1 MIKGI
6 EPFHLRP
13 TLQYL
18 FKQYAMNNND
28 RIYTLAQL
36 TGCQQPT
43 WAVLLA
49 IIGLIAIAVGT
60 LLPILNVKISPS
72 AAGSWWKY
80 VYAAGALCFLVGKL
94 FSPYTG
100 EHPRIK
106 RLFRIEAWSAVFF
119 CVAAFF
125 LFYNGNV
132 TRDSWA
138 FTLAGGALLIF
149 TTIQIPRVVK
159 KELKKSKSSK

>member
-1 MIKGI
+1 MG
-6 EPFHLRP
+6 RP
-13 TLQYL
+13 QRTWVVV
-18 FKQYAMNNND
+18 
-28 RIYTLAQL
+28 LA
-36 TGCQQPT
+36 T
-43 WAVLLA
+43 
-49 IIGLIAIAVGT
+49 IGLIAIATGT
-60 LLPILNVKISPS
+60 LLPILNVKMSPA
-72 AAGSWWKY
+72 AAGTWWKY
-80 VYAAGALCFLVGKL
+80 VYAGGALCFLAGKL
-94 FSPYTG
+94 LSPYTG

-149 TTIQIPRVVK
+149 TTIQIPRVVR
-159 KELKKSKSSK
+159 KELNKTKTKK

>member
-1 MIKGI
+1 MKK
-6 EPFHLRP
+6 
-13 TLQYL
+13 TDN
-18 FKQYAMNNND
+18 KT
-28 RIYTLAQL
+28 YTLEQL
-36 TGCQQPT
+36 TGREPRT
-43 WAVLLA
+43 WVVVLATVGLLA
-49 IIGLIAIAVGT
+49 IAAGT
-60 LLPILNVKISPS
+60 LLPILNVHLGPA
-72 AAGSWWKY
+72 AAGTWWKY
-80 VYAAGALCFLVGKL
+80 VYAGGALCFLVGKL
-94 FSPYTG
+94 LSPYTG

-138 FTLAGGALLIF
+138 FTLAGGALLIL

-159 KELKKSKSSK
+159 KELKDSRK